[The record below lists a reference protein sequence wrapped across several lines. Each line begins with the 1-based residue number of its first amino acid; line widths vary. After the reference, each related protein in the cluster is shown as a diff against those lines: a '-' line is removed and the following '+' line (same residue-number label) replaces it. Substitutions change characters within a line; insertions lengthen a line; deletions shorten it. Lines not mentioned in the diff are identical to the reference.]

1 MESLQFS
8 FCPGEII
15 KAGTPLVVQSSS
27 PLSAKAAQGAIS
39 VRRSCRSL
47 KLIVQVDLK
56 CSSIVVPTEG
66 LDPGAYELVVGE
78 LRDTTGCLLG
88 KDLHKP
94 FTVGAFRG
102 AVPSDLK
109 VDHVVLLSIGET
121 STTRL
126 YPGDNGKDGVG
137 YLEVIKATHRKN
149 LTTQELAFDE
159 NGTEVDGNKVLEEV
173 QSRHFKKFGRLH
185 ESLHKHLSIRK
196 DADNID
202 VFVYPQVNED
212 LFDYAKPN
220 DRELKQCPEEQIA
233 RLDRFLHHNCKHVD
247 LLKHLGAKHRRVPN
261 TIVFQA
267 ILSKA
272 QILSLTHSNEIG
284 SVHLNDSEAINDLSN
299 SIAIARSDRVQ
310 GAGFDGKGVRVAVF
324 EDGPSDLTDIP
335 VAAQF
340 STSPPASDHAR
351 LTHAVIKNTE
361 VAQPHGH
368 APGCDLYSA
377 NSGANEALTW
387 AIEQRCT
394 VISQSFHR
402 PNEPGGADLQSDD
415 LLKDMLALTYP
426 FPFIAQ
432 AAGNYWLGDND
443 NIDPPESERVNHKG
457 YNTISCGNH
466 DDTATAMDGTSVFNN
481 PDSLHGDRELP
492 EISANGTDVTAVGLT
507 KSGTS
512 FAAPAV
518 AGVAALIQQISPTI
532 KSWPEGMRA
541 ILLASAK
548 RNVNG
553 GTWWADVSSRTD
565 ASDGAG
571 ALDADSARSIALTR
585 VFRNN
590 SPTARG
596 WDVGTI
602 RDTDFDPNTLLST
615 FRYWITVPR
624 TGPGDNPETIKVCLA
639 WDSKITSANGTAT
652 ASQLTVDLDLWVRDL
667 NQQLVGFSS
676 SFDNSY
682 EVVEFDGLQG
692 ATYEILVKKF
702 KGTDQVWYGLAWQSA
717 FYLTRG
723 GLGVV

>member
-8 FCPGEII
+8 FCPGDII
-15 KAGTPLVVQSSS
+15 KAGTPLVIQSSS
-27 PLSAKAAQGAIS
+27 PISAQAAQGAIS

-47 KLIVQVDLK
+47 RLVVQVDLK
-56 CSSIVVPTEG
+56 RSSLIVPTKG

-78 LRDTTGCLLG
+78 LRDIAGDLLG

-94 FTVGAFRG
+94 FIVGAFRG
-102 AVPSDLK
+102 AVSSDLK
-109 VDHVVLLSIGET
+109 IDHVVLLSVGET

-126 YPGDNGKDGVG
+126 HPGYNVKDGEE
-137 YLEVIKATHRKN
+137 YLEIIKATHREN

-159 NGTEVDGNKVLEEV
+159 NGTEVDGDKILAEV

-185 ESLHKHLSIRK
+185 ESLHKHLSLRK

-212 LFDYAKPN
+212 LFNYAKPT
-220 DRELKQCPEEQIA
+220 DRELKQCPEEQTA
-233 RLDRFLHHNCKHVD
+233 RLDRFLHDNSKHVD
-247 LLKHLGAKHRRVPN
+247 VLKHLGAKHQRVPN
-261 TIVFQA
+261 TVVFQA

-272 QILSLTHSNEIG
+272 QIISLTHSNEIG

-310 GAGFDGKGVRVAVF
+310 GAGFDGTGVRVAVF

-335 VAAQF
+335 VASQF
-340 STSPPASDHAR
+340 TTSPPASDHAR
-351 LTHAVIKNTE
+351 LTHAIIKNTE
-361 VAQPHGH
+361 VAHPHGH

-377 NSGANEALTW
+377 NSGSNDALTW
-387 AIEQRCT
+387 ACQQRCT

-402 PNEPGGADLQSDD
+402 GSEPGGADLQSDD

-432 AAGNYWLGDND
+432 AAGNYWLGDDD
-443 NIDPPESERVNHKG
+443 NINPPESERVNHKG

-466 DDTATAMDGTSVFNN
+466 DDTATAMDGSSVFNN
-481 PDSLHGDRELP
+481 PDSPHGDRELP
-492 EISANGTDVTAVGLT
+492 EISANGTEVTAVGIT

-541 ILLASAK
+541 VLLASAK

-565 ASDGAG
+565 AFDGAG

-596 WDVGTI
+596 WDVGSI
-602 RDTDFDPNTLLST
+602 RNEDFDPNTSLST

-652 ASQLTVDLDLWVRDL
+652 ASQLTVDLDLWVRDI

-692 ATYEILVKKF
+692 ATYEIVVKKHR
-702 KGTDQVWYGLAWQSA
+702 GTDLVWYGLAWQSA

-723 GLGVV
+723 GMGVV

>member
-8 FCPGEII
+8 FFPGEII
-15 KAGTPLVVQSSS
+15 KAGTPLVIQCSST
-27 PLSAKAAQGAIS
+27 LSAQAAQGAIS
-39 VRRSCRSL
+39 VWRSCRSL
-47 KLIVQVDLK
+47 RLVVQVDLK
-56 CSSIVVPTEG
+56 CSSVYVPTEG
-66 LDPGAYELVVGE
+66 LDPGGYELVVGE
-78 LRDTTGCLLG
+78 LRDSAGGLLG
-88 KDLHKP
+88 KNLHKP
-94 FTVGAFRG
+94 FIVGAFRG
-102 AVPSDLK
+102 AVPSELK
-109 VDHVVLLSIGET
+109 VDHVVSLSIGET

-126 YPGDNGKDGVG
+126 NPGDNVKDGFG
-137 YLEVIKATHRKN
+137 YLEMIKATHREN
-149 LTTQELAFDE
+149 LRTHELAFDE
-159 NGTEVDGNKVLEEV
+159 NGIEVDGNKILAEV

-185 ESLHKHLSIRK
+185 ESLHKHLSLRK
-196 DADNID
+196 DTDNID
-202 VFVYPQVNED
+202 VFVYPQINKD
-212 LFDYAKPN
+212 LFDYAKPI
-220 DRELKQCPEEQIA
+220 DRELKQCPEEQTV
-233 RLDRFLHHNCKHVD
+233 RLDRFLRDNCRHVD
-247 LLKHLGAKHRRVPN
+247 LLKDLGVRYQRVPN
-261 TIVFQA
+261 TVVFQA

-272 QILSLTHSNEIG
+272 QIMSLTHSNEIG
-284 SVHLNDSEAINDLSN
+284 SVHLNDTEAITDLSN
-299 SIAIARSDRVQ
+299 SIAIANSDRVQ

-335 VAAQF
+335 VASQF

-351 LTHAVIKNTE
+351 LTHAIIKNTE
-361 VAQPHGH
+361 AAHPHGH

-377 NSGANEALTW
+377 NSSSNEALTW
-387 AIEQRCT
+387 ACDQRCT
-394 VISQSFHR
+394 IISQSFHR

-432 AAGNYWLGDND
+432 AAGNYWLGDTD

-457 YNTISCGNH
+457 YNTISCGSH
-466 DDTATAMDGTSVFNN
+466 DDTATAMAGSSVFNN

-518 AGVAALIQQISPTI
+518 AGVAALIQQISPAI

-541 ILLASAK
+541 VLLASAK

-596 WDVGTI
+596 WDVGSI
-602 RDTDFDPNTLLST
+602 RNEDFDPTTSLST

-624 TGPGDNPETIKVCLA
+624 TGPGDNPETVKVCLA

-652 ASQLTVDLDLWVRDL
+652 ASQLTVDLDLWVWDL
-667 NQQLVGFSS
+667 NKQLVGSSS

-682 EVVEFDGLQG
+682 EVVEFDGSQG

-702 KGTDQVWYGLAWQSA
+702 RGTDQVWYGLAWQSA
-717 FYLTRG
+717 YYLTRG
-723 GLGVV
+723 GMGVV